1 MPRLFSNRIRRL
13 KEDTGRQPI
22 RFAKDP
28 EPRFTGDRADS
39 LQRRERKAFLSSQ
52 SAYDCPFWQQQVNR
66 YALTCDAT
74 PIYTTMSAVSSEN
87 QLKSN
92 GMLTAYA
99 ASFSFAAHLCS
110 RLFSAA

>member
-1 MPRLFSNRIRRL
+1 MGAIFAPHTI
-13 KEDTGRQPI
+13 RQPV

-39 LQRRERKAFLSSQ
+39 LNRTRERKAFLSSQ
-52 SAYDCPFWQQQVNR
+52 SAYDCPFRSIEVNR

>member
-1 MPRLFSNRIRRL
+1 MGFLAAGL
-13 KEDTGRQPI
+13 LTGRQPVPFPQAPNRLFLPI
-22 RFAKDP
+22 K
-28 EPRFTGDRADS
+28 ADS
-39 LQRRERKAFLSSQ
+39 LLRRERKAFLSSQ

-74 PIYTTMSAVSSEN
+74 PIYTTMSAVSSDN